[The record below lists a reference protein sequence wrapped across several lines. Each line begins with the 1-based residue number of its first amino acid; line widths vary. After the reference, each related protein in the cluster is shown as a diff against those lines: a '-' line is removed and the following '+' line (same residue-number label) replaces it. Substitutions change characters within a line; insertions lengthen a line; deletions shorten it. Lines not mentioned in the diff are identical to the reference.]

1 MLHRLHRI
9 SAVVIVAFVL
19 LHLLNHLF
27 ALQGIPEHIE
37 MMDKLRMVYRHIVAE
52 SLLLLCVL
60 VQVGSGLYF
69 AWIRRGQRRGFFEK
83 AQVISG
89 LYLAYFFLNHIGAV
103 MYGRLV
109 LGLDTNIYYGIAGF
123 HTHPLQFYFVPY
135 YFLAVVAVFV
145 HIAAAFHW
153 LTRSALGDRSRKWL
167 AISIIFVGVMIS
179 NILIDAFCGVF
190 YDIEIPE
197 EYSAI
202 YLQLGFM

>member
-52 SLLLLCVL
+52 SLLLFCVL

-69 AWIRRGQRRGFFEK
+69 AWVRRGQRRGLFEK

-123 HTHPLQFYFVPY
+123 HTHPFQFYFIPY